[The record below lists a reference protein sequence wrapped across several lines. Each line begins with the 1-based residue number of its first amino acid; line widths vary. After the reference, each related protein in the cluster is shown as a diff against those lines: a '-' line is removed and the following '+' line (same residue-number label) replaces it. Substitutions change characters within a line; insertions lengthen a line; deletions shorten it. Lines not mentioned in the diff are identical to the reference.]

1 MKVLHSRQGSEIR
14 FDDRRECLL
23 SDLGCMVFVW
33 HPSFL
38 ATSFPCDD
46 ISAPSVIHSCAP
58 SSNDEFDAPT
68 NMLLF

>member
-14 FDDRRECLL
+14 FDDHRECLL

-38 ATSFPCDD
+38 VSERRLRCMGTLEEPVDHRS
-46 ISAPSVIHSCAP
+46 
-58 SSNDEFDAPT
+58 E
-68 NMLLF
+68 